1 MLMLSEVIRAQAGKM
16 AEHGGLQRRRLDHE
30 RPHCSSSS
38 AASEEKYGLR
48 PRTIIKRL
56 QQERVRQEVPKRAAR
71 PKSRPAPLS
80 KYRRK
85 TANAR
90 ERHRMK
96 EINNAFESLRKV
108 LPDVMEVE
116 AASSSLTK
124 ITTLRLAVNY
134 IRTLS
139 HLLEGGGVSSL
150 ENSLLENSLQQ
161 SLQCSLENSLQQSL
175 QCSLENSLQCS
186 LENFLQCSLEN
197 SLQRSFC
204 RTTPPPDNTVTAFH
218 YQYSTPPLSQHFLPE
233 APHFSSY
240 YSTSSHNSVTSSP
253 STMRGSLGSASD
265 PENLLSDD
273 SGLLEDNLDV
283 FHDIPTLSVADPL
296 DVLLGAERDA
306 LVFTTEL
313 CN

>member
-1 MLMLSEVIRAQAGKM
+1 MMVKG
-16 AEHGGLQRRRLDHE
+16 D
-30 RPHCSSSS
+30 HCSSSS

-175 QCSLENSLQCS
+175 QCSLENSLQQSLQCS
-186 LENFLQCSLEN
+186 LENSLQQSLQCSLENSLQCSLENSLQYSLEN

-233 APHFSSY
+233 APLFSSY
-240 YSTSSHNSVTSSP
+240 YSTSSHNSATSSP
-253 STMRGSLGSASD
+253 STIRGSLSSASD
-265 PENLLSDD
+265 LEDLLSDD

>member
-1 MLMLSEVIRAQAGKM
+1 MMVRSDQQQQEL
-16 AEHGGLQRRRLDHE
+16 LQQ
-30 RPHCSSSS
+30 RPHCLSNHDNN
-38 AASEEKYGLR
+38 AVSEEKYGLR

-56 QQERVRQEVPKRAAR
+56 QQERVRQEVPKRTAR

-116 AASSSLTK
+116 AASPSMTK

-134 IRTLS
+134 IRALS
-139 HLLEGGGVSSL
+139 HVLQDESDNDMCSLESSL
-150 ENSLLENSLQQ
+150 QCSFQDSLQQ
-161 SLQCSLENSLQQSL
+161 SLE
-175 QCSLENSLQCS
+175 
-186 LENFLQCSLEN
+186 
-197 SLQRSFC
+197 RSFC
-204 RTTPPPDNTVTAFH
+204 KTTPSQDVSVTTFT
-218 YQYSTPPLSQHFLPE
+218 YQHSTPPFTQQYLPQVS
-233 APHFSSY
+233 HLSSY
-240 YSTSSHNSVTSSP
+240 YSTSSHISSSP
-253 STMRGSLGSASD
+253 STLRGSLGSASD
-265 PENLLSDD
+265 LEDLLSDD
-273 SGLLEDNLDV
+273 SCLLEDNFDV
-283 FHDIPTLSVADPL
+283 FHDIPTLSVPDPF
-296 DVLLGAERDA
+296 DILLGAEKDT